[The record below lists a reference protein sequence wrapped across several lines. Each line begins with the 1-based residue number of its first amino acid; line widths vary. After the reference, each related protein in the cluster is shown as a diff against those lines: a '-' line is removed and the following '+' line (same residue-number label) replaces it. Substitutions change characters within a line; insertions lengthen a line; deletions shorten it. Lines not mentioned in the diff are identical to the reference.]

1 MKVFLSFF
9 VFNLFLSF
17 ANIFAQTEPIAHLTV
32 EQSSILEN
40 GGSTKVTVL
49 LKDAS
54 NNLKNASVNTNVV
67 LKIT

>member
-40 GGSTKVTVL
+40 GG
-49 LKDAS
+49 
-54 NNLKNASVNTNVV
+54 
-67 LKIT
+67 